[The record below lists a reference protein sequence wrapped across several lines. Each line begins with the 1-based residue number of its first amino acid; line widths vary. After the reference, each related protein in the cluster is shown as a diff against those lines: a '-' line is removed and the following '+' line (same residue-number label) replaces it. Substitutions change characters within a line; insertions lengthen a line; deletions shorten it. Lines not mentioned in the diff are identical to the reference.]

1 MNFKEFQLEG
11 FLKSETEYQSIEKL
25 IFEQYRE
32 AGRMIDER
40 LQKLFL
46 TLQSGGI
53 TPENQYN
60 WLIQYDRNIKL
71 KKEIADIYTRFDLST
86 MGLTAKSGEVAIS
99 NNYYRQL
106 FTLQWAAPISFAK
119 IPDKIVEYAVKGQI
133 DAWKQLSEKSKAKYL
148 NSGVWPPS
156 STLTELFA
164 KNRKTAILNIQRQI
178 NAGMVIGEGYAKIS
192 KRVAGIIGK
201 ANNTQASGVLSQAR
215 TIVRTE
221 GSRLLNEGSFAN
233 TLEASSQGARI
244 QKMWDATLDSAT
256 RPAHGAADGQ
266 KRNPE
271 EPFIVNGESLMFPGD
286 SAGSVGNIV
295 NERCTTTDIVDG
307 MMPTERRGRNPVTG
321 ENEVF
326 GYKNYDQWAK
336 DNGLS
341 KNKYG
346 QYYGDKPVK
355 QKGMQRQKTTENKLD
370 FIFDAKTN
378 REAAEQIKKAIP
390 SIKGVSY
397 GKINIETTNKI
408 NESLY
413 KNHKKYGDVGITT
426 IRPTLKK
433 GNMAAGVKRHEDGRI
448 SRTFWLNQDEL
459 SSGSLKDL
467 NKSFF
472 KSNKDG
478 FLESSSLSDAVTHE
492 YGHFMQYKGKTV
504 SQIKDINKNIGE
516 ISGLKDG
523 ISRYGKTSGEEA
535 MAEIFVRYDKGFSI
549 TPVQRKALRDYLGV

>member
-1 MNFKEFQLEG
+1 MSFKEFQLEG
-11 FLKSETEYQSIEKL
+11 FIKSESEYQSIEKL

-71 KKEIADIYTRFDLST
+71 KKEIADIYTRFDLSA

-106 FTLQWAAPISFAK
+106 FTLQWVAPISFAK

-133 DAWKQLSEKSKAKYL
+133 DAWKQLTEKSKTKYL

-178 NAGMVIGEGYAKIS
+178 NAGMVIGESYAKIS
-192 KRVAGIIGK
+192 KRVAGIVGK
-201 ANNTQASGVLSQAR
+201 ANNVKASGVLSQAR

-286 SAGSVGNIV
+286 SADNVGNIV

-336 DNGLS
+336 DNGVIKDKS
-341 KNKYG
+341 GKMNVKDNK
-346 QYYGDKPVK
+346 
-355 QKGMQRQKTTENKLD
+355 QKTTNTPKD
-370 FIFDAKTN
+370 QKQTKNNDIAKQKTPV
-378 REAAEQIKKAIP
+378 K
-390 SIKGVSY
+390 SDIKGTIAEKQPIKPKPTNTIKGKYDLDKVSKY
-397 GKINIETTNKI
+397 ARENLESVAKLKGISIEEVVNKA
-408 NESLY
+408 NEY
-413 KNHKKYGDVGITT
+413 
-426 IRPTLKK
+426 
-433 GNMAAGVKRHEDGRI
+433 
-448 SRTFWLNQDEL
+448 
-459 SSGSLKDL
+459 
-467 NKSFF
+467 
-472 KSNKDG
+472 SNKYPRRV
-478 FLESSSLSDAVTHE
+478 L
-492 YGHFMQYKGKTV
+492 
-504 SQIKDINKNIGE
+504 NIDT
-516 ISGLKDG
+516 L
-523 ISRYGKTSGEEA
+523 
-535 MAEIFVRYDKGFSI
+535 FN
-549 TPVQRKALRDYLGV
+549 LL